1 MADAV
6 VSHDYDYDYDY
17 DYDHDHDHDYDYDY
31 CYQHHRLTLADAV
44 VGLPVVEGREV
55 AGLAWLG
62 LGLGLG

>member
-1 MADAV
+1 MADTV

-17 DYDHDHDHDYDYDY
+17 DYDHDYDYDD

-55 AGLAWLG
+55 AGLAFVLG
-62 LGLGLG
+62 VVHLG